1 MSEVTAETFDP
12 NTLTK
17 EQLLDEIAEIA
28 IKLELTTRVLEKLYS
43 DPQYKPA
50 IDKVTEEALEEMRV
64 SYESEGLELPIESPV
79 NGEVIQS

>member
-1 MSEVTAETFDP
+1 MSEVTAEPFDP

-28 IKLELTTRVLEKLYS
+28 I
-43 DPQYKPA
+43 
-50 IDKVTEEALEEMRV
+50 DKFTEEALEEMRV